1 MSKKKTAPE
10 QLTNEEMLSTS
21 TVATNDQPVAEQVV
35 EPEKTAA
42 ENTAT
47 TSKATE
53 NATESVTETAT
64 EEESAKKGF
73 FTKIGEAM
81 RNFFVSLGRKIRNF
95 FVNLWRKTVKFFH
108 NVGIFFKMLFT
119 LKRKKKPADDVT
131 VEAEQTAMTEENSV
145 ANMEKAVV
153 TDESGENLAAD
164 QQAEA
169 EVEEIDYEA
178 QEIEAMKSRF
188 KHFFRKR
195 TKDEWKTF
203 LLGNNEQKGF
213 LQKFISYALLI
224 LFGFVYAYP
233 MLYMLAYS
241 LMGESDVMNPMV
253 NFWPTEWQWSNYR
266 EAAQTL
272 NFFNTLLQTA
282 YISVLPAIF
291 QTIAC
296 GLTAYGLARF
306 NFPGKKIVFGL
317 IVLTFIIPPQ
327 LTMMPQLMIFTNLK
341 FSGTVLAFMIPAAV
355 GQGIKSAVFI
365 LIFYQFFKGIPDS
378 VIEAAKIDGANS
390 FQIFVRIGIRSAL
403 PAILLS
409 FLLSVVWY
417 YNETVL
423 SSVYLGNSVK
433 MLPLELEKFQSTYN
447 SLITS
452 TTGKSVNEA
461 VYMAGTLLNVLP
473 LIIMYFFTQRYF
485 LDGIDK
491 AGITGE

>member
-1 MSKKKTAPE
+1 MSKKKNAPE
-10 QLTNEEMLSTS
+10 ITNEQELVST
-21 TVATNDQPVAEQVV
+21 
-35 EPEKTAA
+35 
-42 ENTAT
+42 
-47 TSKATE
+47 TE
-53 NATESVTETAT
+53 EVTETVVEQAAVTDEVAT
-64 EEESAKKGF
+64 PDKVSDGTAAVETASDEEKMTAKD
-73 FTKIGEAM
+73 
-81 RNFFVSLGRKIRNF
+81 FFVAVGKAIRKFFINLGVKIRNF
-95 FVNLWRKTVKFFH
+95 FVNLWRGTKKFSH
-108 NVGIFFKMLFT
+108 NVGIFFQMLFT
-119 LKRKKKPADDVT
+119 PKKKGD
-131 VEAEQTAMTEENSV
+131 
-145 ANMEKAVV
+145 K
-153 TDESGENLAAD
+153 
-164 QQAEA
+164 
-169 EVEEIDYEA
+169 VEEIVAEPIENEQVEEVTADEIVDRA
-178 QEIEAMKSRF
+178 QEVEAMRNRI

-195 TKDEWKTF
+195 TKDEWKTY

-213 LQKFISYALLI
+213 IQKFVSYALLI

-253 NFWPTEWQWSNYR
+253 NYWPTEWQWSNYK

-282 YISVLPAIF
+282 YISVLPSLF

-306 NFPGKKIVFGL
+306 NFPGKKVVFGL

-341 FSGTVLAFMIPAAV
+341 FSGNVLAFMVPAAL

-390 FQIFVRIGIRSAL
+390 FQIFLKIGIRSAM

-423 SSVYLGNSVK
+423 STVYLGNSVK

-452 TTGKSVNEA
+452 STGKSVNEA

-485 LDGIDK
+485 VDGIDK

>member
-10 QLTNEEMLSTS
+10 ITQEEELVT
-21 TVATNDQPVAEQVV
+21 ATEEVKAEAVAEQVV
-35 EPEKTAA
+35 ETEQAEVDDEKMTA
-42 ENTAT
+42 
-47 TSKATE
+47 KQ
-53 NATESVTETAT
+53 
-64 EEESAKKGF
+64 F
-73 FTKIGEAM
+73 FAMVGRAIRNYFVKLGHKI
-81 RNFFVSLGRKIRNF
+81 RDFFVK
-95 FVNLWRKTVKFFH
+95 LWRGTVKFFH
-108 NVGIFFKMLFT
+108 NVVIFFKMLFS
-119 LKRKKKPADDVT
+119 LKKKKGKDVQV
-131 VEAEQTAMTEENSV
+131 VEETAENVQIEA
-145 ANMEKAVV
+145 V
-153 TDESGENLAAD
+153 TDETAV
-164 QQAEA
+164 
-169 EVEEIDYEA
+169 VEDETTEEDTTEIVDESK
-178 QEIEAMKSRF
+178 EIEAMKQRF
-188 KHFFRKR
+188 KNFFRKR
-195 TKDEWKTF
+195 TKDEWKTY

-213 LQKFISYALLI
+213 IQKFISYALLI

-253 NFWPTEWQWSNYR
+253 NYLPTEWQWSNYR

-282 YISVLPAIF
+282 YISVLPSLL
-291 QTIAC
+291 QTVAC

-306 NFPGKKIVFGL
+306 NFPGKKILFGL

-327 LTMMPQLMIFTNLK
+327 LTMMPQLIIFTNV
-341 FSGTVLAFMIPAAV
+341 GIAGNVLAFMVPAAL

-365 LIFYQFFKGIPDS
+365 LIFYQFFKGIPES

-390 FQIFVRIGIRSAL
+390 FQIFVKIGIRSAL

-423 SSVYLGNSVK
+423 SQIYLGGSVK
-433 MLPLELEKFQSTYN
+433 LLPLELEKFKETYQQLFP
-447 SLITS
+447 SA

-461 VYMAGTLLNVLP
+461 IYMAGTLLNVLP
-473 LIIMYFFTQRYF
+473 LLIMYFFTQRHF
-485 LDGIDK
+485 VDGIDK